1 MFSRKVRNKCQK
13 NCQNLLFLF
22 LISIVL
28 SLAGIH
34 VFYFILGIGFYVFVT
49 TLLIEA
55 LCVEQIAHG
64 TCAGRI
70 IVCVQTQ
77 VFFSLFDGK

>member
-1 MFSRKVRNKCQK
+1 MSEELSKP
-13 NCQNLLFLF
+13 LILF

-34 VFYFILGIGFYVFVT
+34 VFYFILGIDFYVFVT

-70 IVCVQTQ
+70 IVGVQTQ
-77 VFFSLFDGK
+77 VSLACSMESKAILTCL